1 MSSPGARAAAAAA
14 AAGLLEDTGDGRSKS
29 VRFSALYSSEIL
41 PLYGVRWQ
49 KYEVLQLN

>member
-29 VRFSALYSSEIL
+29 VRFSALYSSEI
-41 PLYGVRWQ
+41 PLLYWNRMA
-49 KYEVLQLN
+49 KI